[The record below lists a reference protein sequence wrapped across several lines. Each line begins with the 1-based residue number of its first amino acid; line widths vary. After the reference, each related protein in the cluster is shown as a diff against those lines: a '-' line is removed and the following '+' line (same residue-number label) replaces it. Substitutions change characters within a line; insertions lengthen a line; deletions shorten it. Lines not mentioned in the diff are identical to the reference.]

1 MHTWGNKMADDES
14 GPSKA
19 HRKRHS
25 GPKADKKK
33 KRSDGKDTSIAHRN
47 PKAFAV
53 QSVVKAARNF
63 RRTQDVQTKKHH
75 IPVVDRTPLE
85 PPPVVV
91 AVVGPPKVGK
101 TTLINSLL
109 KNFTRQHLSDIQ
121 GPVTLVSGK
130 KRRLTLLECAND
142 INSMIDVAKVADL
155 VLLLIDASFGFEMEV
170 FEFLNICQVHGF
182 PKIMGVL
189 THLDLLR
196 NNKSLRKIKKRLKN
210 RFWTEVYQGAKLF
223 NLSGLIH
230 GSYPKVEVHNLGRF
244 ISVMRFRPLTW
255 RTSHPYILADRME
268 DLTDPEKV
276 RQDSKCDRKVSLYGY
291 VRGAH
296 LKYNTKVHLIG
307 CGDFPLDDVSLL
319 RDPCPLPDKEKKRSL
334 NEKEKLLYAPMS
346 GVGGIVYDKD
356 AVYIDLGGS
365 HSSRA
370 QPVEDDE
377 ENGTRPGSELVTSL
391 IDTKHT
397 LDTKMASS
405 QLTLFKDSAPVGVED
420 ISEAF
425 PEQEVVKG
433 PDGRTR
439 RRAIF
444 HDSDDAESGDDCD
457 SEDDGD
463 DDDDGLSGEEE
474 KNERESDEDV
484 ESNNNEDEDIQEVE
498 DDNEG
503 KENDGGES
511 DEENDDDDE
520 DGDDEDLK
528 HMVKSNKESLSNGST
543 LDDSNSDS
551 EIEFRKR
558 KRKKKLKV
566 DDASGSKKIKKGKA
580 KEVGH
585 TVPIATDVNPAKK
598 TKRKKPNLDISDTRR
613 VITER
618 DTRKEN
624 KDKNKRKKSQDADE
638 ESDEVNT
645 GDSSSSEEE
654 VESGLKDADMDSDHN
669 NSCYDEDYDDDDVH
683 NDDSENDDD
692 ENDDDDDDDDISR
705 EDNEEKESDGDDD
718 GDDDDDNDD
727 DVDGREDTRLRWKE
741 NLWEK
746 ARESFYR
753 HQDTTPNLRR
763 LVYGEA
769 ARETPRPVD
778 DEGSDDGDVI
788 GGFFKVKAKK
798 KNKVHDMLQ
807 ERDCSLATEAGTV
820 GLGLEEL
827 GASIRDC
834 FVTGKWKEE
843 EDAERLLSLDDQLS
857 DEEMFG
863 DFEDLETGEVHQG
876 EEDTGLEDSAKD
888 TGNDKQDEE
897 ENKKA
902 LIEKKKKLKAAFN
915 AQYDEGDETS
925 FYEELKAQMSEQTQ
939 LNQREFED
947 MDDETRVQYEGFR
960 PGMYVRLEIN
970 NMPSEFVTNFDPRF
984 PVILGGLLANEDTL
998 GYSQV
1003 RIKKHRW
1010 FKRILKTRD
1019 PLVVSVGWRRYQ
1031 TIALYSMQDH
1041 NGRHRLLKYTPEH
1054 LHCISTM
1061 YGPIAPPGT
1070 GLLAVQCVSGNTPD
1084 FRIAATGTVLQL
1096 DKSVEIVK
1104 KLKLTGTPYKIYKN
1118 TAFIKGMFNS
1128 ALEVAKFEGATIR
1141 SVSGIRGQIK
1151 RALKSPEGGFRATFE
1166 DKLLISD
1173 IVFVR
1178 TWYPVTVPKYYNP
1191 VTTLLLPTEQK
1202 TGWEGMKT
1210 VGQLRKDQGLNVP
1223 VKQDS
1228 IYKPVE
1234 RQTRRFNPL
1243 VIPKKLQKDLPF
1255 KSKPK
1260 DAKKRQRP
1268 SLESKRAVV
1277 MEPQEKK
1284 VYSLMQ
1290 QLYTANK
1297 EKLRKRKEKL
1307 VQKRKVHRAEQAK
1320 IDSKRQTKRREER
1333 KKVFRMMAQ
1342 AEKRK
1347 SRTGKR

>member
-1 MHTWGNKMADDES
+1 MADDES

-346 GVGGIVYDKD
+346 GIGGIVYDKD

-405 QLTLFKDSAPVGVED
+405 QLTLFKARYCTDSAPVGVED
-420 ISEAF
+420 IS
-425 PEQEVVKG
+425 
-433 PDGRTR
+433 D
-439 RRAIF
+439 
-444 HDSDDAESGDDCD
+444 
-457 SEDDGD
+457 
-463 DDDDGLSGEEE
+463 
-474 KNERESDEDV
+474 
-484 ESNNNEDEDIQEVE
+484 
-498 DDNEG
+498 
-503 KENDGGES
+503 
-511 DEENDDDDE
+511 
-520 DGDDEDLK
+520 
-528 HMVKSNKESLSNGST
+528 
-543 LDDSNSDS
+543 
-551 EIEFRKR
+551 
-558 KRKKKLKV
+558 
-566 DDASGSKKIKKGKA
+566 
-580 KEVGH
+580 
-585 TVPIATDVNPAKK
+585 
-598 TKRKKPNLDISDTRR
+598 
-613 VITER
+613 
-618 DTRKEN
+618 
-624 KDKNKRKKSQDADE
+624 
-638 ESDEVNT
+638 
-645 GDSSSSEEE
+645 
-654 VESGLKDADMDSDHN
+654 
-669 NSCYDEDYDDDDVH
+669 
-683 NDDSENDDD
+683 
-692 ENDDDDDDDDISR
+692 
-705 EDNEEKESDGDDD
+705 
-718 GDDDDDNDD
+718 
-727 DVDGREDTRLRWKE
+727 RLRWKE

-746 ARESFYR
+746 ARDSFYR

-778 DEGSDDGDVI
+778 DEGSDDDDVI

-888 TGNDKQDEE
+888 TGNDKQDDE